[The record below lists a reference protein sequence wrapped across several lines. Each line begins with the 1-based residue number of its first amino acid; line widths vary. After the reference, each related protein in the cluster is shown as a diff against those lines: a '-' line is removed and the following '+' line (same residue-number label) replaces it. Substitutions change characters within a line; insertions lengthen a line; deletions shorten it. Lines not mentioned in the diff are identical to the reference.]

1 MPGIFPCTTTF
12 YRRTMAGCAL
22 VLAGLV
28 VAPSLAVAAPI
39 AAATTEARLSRETVR
54 YRLGPGDRLVMSV
67 FKMKGYEADVEVLS
81 DGTINLPRIG
91 TVEVWGLTLEQA
103 RQRITSR
110 YEQFLRRPLVYLDL
124 ASSRPVKVTVTGQV
138 VRPGVFSLPSTT
150 ELGWPTLVDV
160 VQQAGGV
167 TALGD
172 LSRIE
177 VLRPS
182 SVPGALPRI
191 QRYDYLSVL
200 RNGGQAP
207 NPLIYDGDSIRI
219 HKSASASNVD
229 LIATAASNF
238 APDTISVGV
247 IGEVLQPGVQ
257 QVPSNAPLSQAILMS
272 GGITRRGSDNKV
284 ELIRVDSSGQSTVT
298 RMSFDPNAVLSSA
311 NNPPL
316 RQGDVIVV
324 NRTALAKVTD
334 GLTDAFSPLS
344 PIVNAASIFRLLGL
358 PTGLAN

>member
-39 AAATTEARLSRETVR
+39 AAATTKARLSRETVR

-200 RNGGQAP
+200 RNGGLLALL
-207 NPLIYDGDSIRI
+207 N
-219 HKSASASNVD
+219 
-229 LIATAASNF
+229 TA
-238 APDTISVGV
+238 
-247 IGEVLQPGVQ
+247 L
-257 QVPSNAPLSQAILMS
+257 
-272 GGITRRGSDNKV
+272 GSK
-284 ELIRVDSSGQSTVT
+284 LIRVTV
-298 RMSFDPNAVLSSA
+298 DWPVLSTRINSTLLSLPRRVM
-311 NNPPL
+311 PPDI
-316 RQGDVIVV
+316 RIAWESG
-324 NRTALAKVTD
+324 ALEGTC
-334 GLTDAFSPLS
+334 
-344 PIVNAASIFRLLGL
+344 
-358 PTGLAN
+358 